1 VSDAQIFFIWSLSAG
16 RTTLFLTGHFLCWA
30 RIFFFTCCCSTAS
43 VSAPV
48 RSLPP
53 LRRAQCTF
61 FLFFFACSRSAGPV
75 RARIFFLL
83 CLVSRCVHADTFAL
97 SDHFPWR
104 ADKVFFACCRSARH
118 FFLSGRFLSE
128 RTVFF
133 LWSPVSRGVH
143 AESFFLGAHA
153 VSGHFSSAEHA
164 QIFLGHFCSA
174 RALALHACQ
183 GHPFFLSS
191 RFQQLRA
198 NLIFFC
204 IFPLLFLVL

>member
-1 VSDAQIFFIWSLSAG
+1 
-16 RTTLFLTGHFLCWA
+16 
-30 RIFFFTCCCSTAS
+30 
-43 VSAPV
+43 
-48 RSLPP
+48 
-53 LRRAQCTF
+53 
-61 FLFFFACSRSAGPV
+61 V

-83 CLVSRCVHADTFAL
+83 CPVSRCVHADTFAL